1 MLPKDPMIL
10 LSVVNTRLRDEYD
23 SLAALCD
30 DLGED
35 EDALRALLAAAGFS
49 MMIEL
54 VQFVFG
60 LGLCETDD
68 VIFNTLGAAFGTLAF
83 VIQQQMTKYRTAR

>member
-10 LSVVNTRLRDEYD
+10 LSVVNTRLRDEYG

-49 MMIEL
+49 Y
-54 VQFVFG
+54 
-60 LGLCETDD
+60 D
-68 VIFNTLGAAFGTLAF
+68 AAQNRF
-83 VIQQQMTKYRTAR
+83 R

>member
-1 MLPKDPMIL
+1 MNSSIVIL
-10 LSVVNTRLRDEYD
+10 LFTPFGLTLPFCLKRHPVRTTI
-23 SLAALCD
+23 
-30 DLGED
+30 
-35 EDALRALLAAAGFS
+35 LAAAGFS

-83 VIQQQMTKYRTAR
+83 VCSNGIGEQW

>member
-1 MLPKDPMIL
+1 MNSSIVIL
-10 LSVVNTRLRDEYD
+10 LFTPFGLTLPFCLKRHPVCTTI
-23 SLAALCD
+23 
-30 DLGED
+30 
-35 EDALRALLAAAGFS
+35 LAAAGFS

-60 LGLCETDD
+60 LGLCETED